1 MNLKN
6 KVLLLT
12 GVGKGIGRQILDDA
26 LNDGAYVYGI
36 TRTKKNFE
44 NYQSLKK
51 FKKNFQL
58 FFFDVN
64 NIKKIN
70 MVLNKSIKDKKKINC
85 LINNAGIRQRKNFLN
100 IKKKD
105 LKSVFET
112 NFYSVFF
119 ITQAYINYLIKHKVE
134 NPNIINLGSI
144 VGKMGFE
151 ELCGYA
157 STKTALVGFT
167 KCLSVEFAK
176 INLRINLVS
185 PGFTKTSY
193 FKNFKKNNK
202 LYNWTK
208 SKIPI
213 QRWASAKEISNL
225 VNFLI
230 SDKSSY
236 IIGQEIFIDGGW
248 TTK

>member
-64 NIKKIN
+64 NVKKIN

-105 LKSVFET
+105 LNSVFET

-134 NPNIINLGSI
+134 SPNIINLGSI

-151 ELCGYA
+151 ELSGYA

-236 IIGQEIFIDGGW
+236 IMGQEIFIDGGW
-248 TTK
+248 TIK